1 MEGEP
6 RERRIASMFQRAM
19 GRPITEAESE
29 AARGFVEELA
39 LEKGVATQDI
49 DSDARLW
56 QDFAQSLFCMKEFI
70 YVE

>member
-1 MEGEP
+1 
-6 RERRIASMFQRAM
+6 M
-19 GRPITEAESE
+19 GRQINEAEAE

-39 LEKGVATQDI
+39 LEKGVPNLDI
-49 DSDARLW
+49 DPDARLW